1 MALHLRQTPV
11 RAKRQPGAIQCAVVL
26 FGPQPAGA
34 SPFLADVLAVLAA
47 DPLPPPQQRLVTDI
61 DPGSALQRG
70 LGRDRGHEERAV
82 IGAEAIDDETQ
93 FVVGNSDFSKQSCV
107 AKRAPGG
114 TALFVDF
121 AERAEDLLNGEIV
134 AAEIL
139 ENFVRVLGQRASD
152 AADRSVMV

>member
-70 LGRDRGHEERAV
+70 LGRDRGTRNEQSSARKRSMTRRNSSSGIPVSASNRA
-82 IGAEAIDDETQ
+82 
-93 FVVGNSDFSKQSCV
+93 
-107 AKRAPGG
+107 
-114 TALFVDF
+114 
-121 AERAEDLLNGEIV
+121 
-134 AAEIL
+134 
-139 ENFVRVLGQRASD
+139 
-152 AADRSVMV
+152 